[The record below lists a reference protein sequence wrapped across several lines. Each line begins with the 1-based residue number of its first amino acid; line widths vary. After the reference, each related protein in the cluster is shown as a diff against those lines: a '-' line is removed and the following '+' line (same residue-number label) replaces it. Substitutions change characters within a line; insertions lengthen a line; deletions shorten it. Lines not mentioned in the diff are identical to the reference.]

1 MNASGTVGRAI
12 GRMEPKWRAFAA
24 MAMTYFLLVSASS
37 MSFLVLPDIAEDF
50 DITLRAVGWVV
61 IVESLLVAACLLP
74 VGSLA
79 DRVGR
84 RRILW
89 WGMAIFGVGL
99 VATGLAPNFP
109 LLIVGRVVS
118 AIGNVLAQS
127 VATGI
132 LVAAF
137 PPHERGLAMGGQ
149 TTAVGA
155 ASASGPLVGGLLLG
169 PLSWEWLFLLLS
181 IPVFATLVII
191 PQVLDDDTV
200 APSAAR
206 GRADRRGAALAAV
219 GIVLVVVTAN
229 NPFGFSWLS
238 APILGGALAALVAV
252 AAFVRHELGHPTPM
266 LELRLFA
273 APAFGG
279 AVAVRVMGFAAS
291 TATTLLIPIQL
302 ISVRGLSSRTT
313 GMVLASFAVGMAISA
328 QVSGRLYDRLG
339 PRPSV
344 VTGLV
349 AQSVVMTAF
358 AFTGLETSLGLI
370 VPLTVLA
377 GLSLAMWNVPANSS
391 MMGATSATSLGV
403 VGAFTNVTRT
413 FGSVVGQAATAAIV
427 AGILAGQ
434 GFDIPLGDI
443 ADTPG
448 ADQSF
453 VDGWR
458 AAYLTAAAVSLLALL
473 PASRLPGRGS
483 TR

>member
-1 MNASGTVGRAI
+1 MTPADTIGRAL
-12 GRMEPKWRAFAA
+12 GGMEPKWRAFAA

-37 MSFLVLPDIAEDF
+37 MSFLVLPDIADDF
-50 DITLRAVGWVV
+50 DVTLRTVGWVV
-61 IVESLLVAACLLP
+61 IIESLLVAACLLP

-89 WGMAIFGVGL
+89 WGMAIFACGL
-99 VATGLAPNFP
+99 VATGLAPTFP
-109 LLIVGRVVS
+109 LLIAGRVVT

-155 ASASGPLVGGLLLG
+155 ASASGPLLGGLLLG
-169 PLSWEWLFLLLS
+169 PLSWEWLYLLLS

-191 PQVLDDDTV
+191 PAVLDDD
-200 APSAAR
+200 SADSDAER
-206 GRADRRGAALAAV
+206 RPADRLGAVLAGLA
-219 GIVLVVVTAN
+219 IVLVVVTAN
-229 NPFGFSWLS
+229 NPFEFSWLS
-238 APILGGALAALVAV
+238 IPVVGGALVAAATIT
-252 AAFVRHELGHPTPM
+252 AFVRWELGHETPM
-266 LELRLFA
+266 LDLRLFA
-273 APAFGG
+273 LPSFGA

-313 GMVLASFAVGMAISA
+313 GVVLASFAVGMAISA
-328 QVSGRLYDRLG
+328 QISGRLYDRLG

-349 AQSVVMTAF
+349 AQAAVMTTF
-358 AFTGLETSLGLI
+358 AFTGLDTSLGVVI
-370 VPLTVLA
+370 PITVAA

-391 MMGATSATSLGV
+391 MMGATSAASLGV

-413 FGSVVGQAATAAIV
+413 FGSVLGQAAVTAIV
-427 AGILAGQ
+427 AGVLAAQ

-443 ADTPG
+443 ADTAG
-448 ADQSF
+448 ADDSF
-453 VDGWR
+453 IDGWR
-458 AAYLTAAAVSLLALL
+458 AAYFVAAGVSLVALV
-473 PASRLPGRGS
+473 PASRLPGR
-483 TR
+483 R

>member
-1 MNASGTVGRAI
+1 MTPAGVIARAVG
-12 GRMEPKWRAFAA
+12 GMEPKWRAFAA

-37 MSFLVLPDIAEDF
+37 MSFLVLPDIADDF
-50 DITLRAVGWVV
+50 DVTLRTVGWVV
-61 IVESLLVAACLLP
+61 IIESLLVAACLLP

-99 VATGLAPNFP
+99 VATGLAPTFP
-109 LLIVGRVVS
+109 LLIAGRVVT

-169 PLSWEWLFLLLS
+169 PLSWEWLFLLLA

-191 PQVLDDDTV
+191 PAVLEDDSVGPVT
-200 APSAAR
+200 
-206 GRADRRGAALAAV
+206 GRRSADRLGGVLAGLA
-219 GIVLVVVTAN
+219 IVLVVVTAN
-229 NPFGFSWLS
+229 NPFEFSWLS
-238 APILGGALAALVAV
+238 IPIVGGGVAAVLVI
-252 AAFVRHELGHPTPM
+252 AAFVRWELDHQTPM
-266 LELRLFA
+266 LDLRLFA
-273 APAFGG
+273 LPSFGA

-313 GMVLASFAVGMAISA
+313 GIVLASFAVGMAISA
-328 QVSGRLYDRLG
+328 QISGRLYDRLG

-344 VTGLV
+344 VTGLI
-349 AQSVVMTAF
+349 AQAAVMTTF
-358 AFTGLETSLGLI
+358 AFTGLDTSLGVI
-370 VPLTVLA
+370 IPITIAA

-391 MMGATSATSLGV
+391 MMGATSSASLGV

-413 FGSVVGQAATAAIV
+413 FGSVLGQAAVTAIV
-427 AGILAGQ
+427 AGVLASQ

-443 ADTPG
+443 ADTTG
-448 ADQSF
+448 ADDSF
-453 VDGWR
+453 IDGWR
-458 AAYLTAAAVSLLALL
+458 AAYLVAAGVSLVALV
-473 PASRLPGRGS
+473 PASRLPGR
-483 TR
+483 R

>member
-1 MNASGTVGRAI
+1 MTPAGAI
-12 GRMEPKWRAFAA
+12 GRTVGGMEPKWRAFAA

-50 DITLRAVGWVV
+50 DVTLRTVGWVV
-61 IVESLLVAACLLP
+61 IIESLLVAACLLP

-89 WGMAIFGVGL
+89 WGMAIFCLGL
-99 VATGLAPNFP
+99 VATGLAPTFP
-109 LLIVGRVVS
+109 LLIAGRVVS

-155 ASASGPLVGGLLLG
+155 ASASGPLIGGLLLG
-169 PLSWEWLFLLLS
+169 PLSWEWLFLLLA
-181 IPVFATLVII
+181 IPVAATLVII
-191 PQVLDDDTV
+191 PVVLDDDSMAV
-200 APSAAR
+200 SAER
-206 GRADRRGAALAAV
+206 RRADRLGGVLAGLA
-219 GIVLVVVTAN
+219 IVLVVVTAN
-229 NPFGFSWLS
+229 NPFEFSWLS
-238 APILGGALAALVAV
+238 VPVIGGGVAAAIVI
-252 AAFVRHELGHPTPM
+252 AAFVRHELGHDAPM
-266 LELRLFA
+266 LDLRLFA
-273 APAFGG
+273 LPAFGA

-291 TATTLLIPIQL
+291 AATTLLIPIQL

-313 GMVLASFAVGMAISA
+313 GVVLASYAVGMAISA
-328 QVSGRLYDRLG
+328 QISGRLYDRLG

-344 VTGLV
+344 ITGLS
-349 AQSVVMTAF
+349 AQAAIMTTF
-358 AFTGLETSLGLI
+358 AFTGLDTSLGLI
-370 VPLTVLA
+370 IPITIGA

-391 MMGATSATSLGV
+391 MMGATSSASLGV

-413 FGSVVGQAATAAIV
+413 FGSVLGQAAVAAIV

-434 GFDIPLGDI
+434 GFDIPLADI
-443 ADTPG
+443 ADTAG
-448 ADQSF
+448 ADDSF

-458 AAYLTAAAVSLLALL
+458 AAFLTAAAVSVAALV
-473 PASRLPGRGS
+473 PASRLPGRS
-483 TR
+483 R

>member
-1 MNASGTVGRAI
+1 MQ
-12 GRMEPKWRAFAA
+12 PKWRAFAA

-50 DITLRAVGWVV
+50 DVTLRTVGWVV
-61 IVESLLVAACLLP
+61 IIESLIVAACLLP

-99 VATGLAPNFP
+99 VATGLAPTFP
-109 LLIVGRVVS
+109 LLIAGRVVS

-169 PLSWEWLFLLLS
+169 PLSWEWLFLLLAV
-181 IPVFATLVII
+181 PVFATLAII
-191 PQVLDDDTV
+191 PAVLEDDAA
-200 APSAAR
+200 APTGER
-206 GRADRRGAALAAV
+206 RRADRLGGVLAGLA
-219 GIVLVVVTAN
+219 IVLVVVTAN
-229 NPFGFSWLS
+229 NPFDFEWFS
-238 APILGGALAALVAV
+238 APIVAGGIAAALVIT
-252 AAFVRHELGHPTPM
+252 AFVRHELGHAKPM
-266 LELRLFA
+266 LDLRLFTL
-273 APAFGG
+273 PAFGA

-291 TATTLLIPIQL
+291 AATTLLIPIQL
-302 ISVRGLSSRTT
+302 ISVRGLTSRTT
-313 GMVLASFAVGMAISA
+313 GFVLACYAVGMAISA
-328 QVSGRLYDRLG
+328 QISGRLYDRLG

-344 VTGLV
+344 VTGLT
-349 AQSVVMTAF
+349 AQAAIMATF
-358 AFTGLETSLGLI
+358 AFTGLDTSLGLI
-370 VPLTVLA
+370 IPITLAA

-391 MMGATSATSLGV
+391 MMGATSTASLGV

-413 FGSVVGQAATAAIV
+413 FGSVLGQAAVAAIV
-427 AGILAGQ
+427 AGVLAGQ
-434 GFDIPLGDI
+434 GFDIPLADI
-443 ADTPG
+443 ADTAG
-448 ADQSF
+448 ADDSF
-453 VDGWR
+453 IDGWR
-458 AAYLTAAAVSLLALL
+458 AAFLVAAGVSLAALV
-473 PASRLPGRGS
+473 PASRLPGRRS
-483 TR
+483 AATRA

>member
-1 MNASGTVGRAI
+1 
-12 GRMEPKWRAFAA
+12 MEPKWRAFAA

-37 MSFLVLPDIAEDF
+37 MSFLVLPDIADDF
-50 DITLRAVGWVV
+50 DVTLRAVGWVV
-61 IVESLLVAACLLP
+61 IIESLIVAACLLP

-109 LLIVGRVVS
+109 LLIAARVVS
-118 AIGNVLAQS
+118 ATGNVLAQS

-155 ASASGPLVGGLLLG
+155 ASASGPLVGGVLLG

-191 PQVLDDDTV
+191 PAVLDDDRV
-200 APSAAR
+200 DPGADR
-206 GRADRRGAALAAV
+206 RRADRLGGVLAGLA
-219 GIVLVVVTAN
+219 IVLVVVTAN
-229 NPFGFSWLS
+229 NPFDFAWLS
-238 APILGGALAALVAV
+238 APIIIGGVGAATAV
-252 AAFVRHELGHPTPM
+252 VAFVRHELDHASPM
-266 LELRLFA
+266 LDLRLFA
-273 APAFGG
+273 LPSFGA
-279 AVAVRVMGFAAS
+279 AVGVRVMGFAAS
-291 TATTLLIPIQL
+291 SATTLLIPIQL

-313 GMVLASFAVGMAISA
+313 GVVLACFAIGMAVSA
-328 QVSGRLYDRLG
+328 QISGRLYDRLG

-344 VTGLV
+344 FTGLT
-349 AQSVVMTAF
+349 AQAAIMTTF
-358 AFTGLETSLGLI
+358 AFTGLDTRLGVIIPITLA
-370 VPLTVLA
+370 A

-391 MMGATSATSLGV
+391 MMGATSTASLGV

-413 FGSVVGQAATAAIV
+413 FGSVLGQAAVTAIV
-427 AGILAGQ
+427 AGVLATQ

-443 ADTPG
+443 ADTAG
-448 ADQSF
+448 ADDSF
-453 VDGWR
+453 IDGWR
-458 AAYLTAAAVSLLALL
+458 AAFLVAAGVSLAALI
-473 PASRLPGRGS
+473 PASRLPGRRS
-483 TR
+483 TAPRRERSR